1 MSATATAAAPPRWLT
16 NTVAAA
22 LRQTAIV
29 VVGCGIA
36 GALVG
41 GIGSRLVMRVSAL
54 AAPEVR
60 GTLTENGNVIGDI
73 TFFGTIGLMLFVGV
87 ASAIFGA
94 GAYTVVGP
102 WLPRTTVTR
111 GLVFGGVLLT
121 LMGSSVVDPG
131 NADFVILGD
140 RVLNVAMFSALFIAF
155 GLVASGA
162 VAFLEG
168 RVPRAIERSPR
179 MWALVVL
186 CALPIVPGLATVTLG
201 FAAWRGVALVGAWA
215 AMVASGALAR
225 RGLQGAARLLRVAA
239 TVVLVIVLA
248 LAGADYV
255 DGVATIL

>member
-1 MSATATAAAPPRWLT
+1 MNAAATAAAPPRWLT
-16 NTVAAA
+16 NTVTAA

-29 VVGCGIA
+29 VVGCAIA

-41 GIGSRLVMRVSAL
+41 GMGSRLVMRLSAL

-60 GTLTENGNVIGDI
+60 GTLTENGNVVGDI
-73 TFFGTIGLMLFVGV
+73 TFFGTIGLMLFAGV

-94 GAYTVVGP
+94 GVFTVVGP
-102 WLPRTTVTR
+102 WLPRSTVAR
-111 GLVFGGVLLT
+111 GLVFGGFLLA
-121 LMGSSVVDPG
+121 LLGSSVVDPG

-140 RVLNVAMFSALFIAF
+140 RVLNVSMFSALFVAF

-168 RVPRAIERSPR
+168 RFPRAIERSPR
-179 MWALVVL
+179 TWALVVL
-186 CALPIVPGLATVTLG
+186 CALPIVPGLAAVTFG

-225 RGLQGAARLLRVAA
+225 RGRRGARLLRVAA
-239 TVVLVIVLA
+239 TVMLVIVLA
-248 LAGADYV
+248 LAAADFA

>member
-1 MSATATAAAPPRWLT
+1 MSAAVTAAAPPRWLT
-16 NTVAAA
+16 HTVAAV

-41 GIGSRLVMRVSAL
+41 GIGSRLVMRLSAL

-60 GTLTENGNVIGDI
+60 GALTENGNVVGDI
-73 TFFGTIGLMLFVGV
+73 TFFGTIGLMLLAGV

-102 WLPRTTVTR
+102 WLPRSTVAR
-111 GLVFGGVLLT
+111 GLVFGGFLLA

-162 VAFLEG
+162 VAFLEA

-179 MWALVVL
+179 LWAFVVL
-186 CALPIVPGLATVTLG
+186 CALPIVPGLAAVTLG
-201 FAAWRGVALVGAWA
+201 FAAWRGVALVSAWA
-215 AMVASGALAR
+215 AIVASGALAR
-225 RGLQGAARLLRVAA
+225 RRLQRAARLLRLAA

-255 DGVATIL
+255 SGVATIL

>member
-1 MSATATAAAPPRWLT
+1 MNIAVTAAASPRWLT

-41 GIGSRLVMRVSAL
+41 GIGSRLVMRLSAL

-60 GTLTENGNVIGDI
+60 GSLTENGNVVGDI
-73 TFFGTIGLMLFVGV
+73 TFFGTIGLMLFAGV

-102 WLPRTTVTR
+102 WLPGSTVTR
-111 GLVFGGVLLT
+111 GLVFGSFVLAL
-121 LMGSSVVDPG
+121 LGSSVVDPN

-162 VAFLEG
+162 IAFLEG

-179 MWALVVL
+179 AWVLVVV
-186 CALPIVPGLATVTLG
+186 CALPIVPGLAAVTLG

-225 RGLQGAARLLRVAA
+225 QGLQGAARLLRLAA
-239 TVVLVIVLA
+239 TGVLVIVLA